1 MGADDTSRLEPAA
14 APRRRAVMMRATALL
29 AIAVLALSACAGS
42 GSAPSSANEPS
53 GPAEPEPAVSRVSC
67 GNGPTFDVAVL
78 DRPGAAEQG
87 ADPAAAALRAHVT
100 GGGPETDWLPDA
112 GWIEAARSG
121 NTVLYLARGQDD
133 ALFQMSVELV
143 DGQWRVGGWGG
154 CRLQP
159 DLPPGVG
166 LATFRI
172 APGTTLEPD
181 VTEIEILVTEMA
193 CNSGQDARG
202 RILPPH
208 LVLGEGSVLV
218 IVTIRARGGGQDC
231 QSNPE
236 TPFLLELPEPLG
248 HRLLLDGSEVPPRDA
263 TTCPEHLGCP

>member
-1 MGADDTSRLEPAA
+1 
-14 APRRRAVMMRATALL
+14 MMRAGVPLVIAALM
-29 AIAVLALSACAGS
+29 LSACGGS
-42 GSAPSSANEPS
+42 GSAPSPANEPS
-53 GPAEPEPAVSRVSC
+53 GPDEPEPAVSRVSC

-87 ADPAAAALRAHVT
+87 ADPAAAALRAHVA
-100 GGGPETDWLPDA
+100 GGGVETDWLPDA

-121 NTVLYLARGQDD
+121 TAVLYLARGQDD
-133 ALFQMSVELV
+133 SLYQVSVELV
-143 DGQWRVGGWGG
+143 EGQWRVGGWGG
-154 CRLQP
+154 CQVQP
-159 DLPPGVG
+159 DLPTGVG
-166 LATFRI
+166 RARFRI
-172 APGTTLEPD
+172 APGAAVEPD
-181 VTEIEILVTEMA
+181 ATEIEILVTEMA
-193 CNSGQDARG
+193 CNSGQAARG

-208 LVLGEGSVLV
+208 LILGAENVLV
-218 IVTIRARGGGQDC
+218 IVTVRARGGGQDC